1 MEDKIFQSLSNY
13 LIEQESRKLIGKC
26 LKRFDLEL
34 EKAYQENR
42 KELTIEQ
49 VKNIKSQVKELMYEW
64 LRDFADTINTG
75 RFVLKISNKSK
86 ETNNEWRNS

>member
-13 LIEQESRKLIGKC
+13 LIEQESSKLIGKV

-49 VKNIKSQVKELMYEW
+49 VKTIKANIKETLYEW
-64 LRDFADTINTG
+64 LRDFRDSINTG
-75 RFVLKISNKSK
+75 RFVLKISK
-86 ETNNEWRNS
+86 ENQKK